1 VGQLALVEAEVVG
14 YMPPAN
20 DCLGYIL
27 ILTNLYNTFVLVH
40 LDTYI
45 VFNGKQ
51 RAHHTSIVILD
62 EQ

>member
-1 VGQLALVEAEVVG
+1 
-14 YMPPAN
+14 MIPM
-20 DCLGYIL
+20 DIL

-51 RAHHTSIVILD
+51 GARRTSIVILD
-62 EQ
+62 KK